1 MSIDH
6 DALFAALALRSR
18 QIDSDRLA
26 AAFEARSQSPA
37 PLAELLVGR
46 GDLSA
51 EACDRL
57 RGELDALIRRF
68 DGNPQALWAAVADD
82 QVLTAM
88 TGLSPPA
95 FEATIDASAPQQ
107 SGSPSRSGSAD
118 FRFQATIDTRDGL
131 ELLGSTIDA
140 SEPIPKRFVGLEPL
154 GRSSGEFSSSRYTR
168 TQLHAQGGLGEI
180 WRARDLVLGREV
192 ALKELK
198 PESLNHPTLWE
209 RFITEA
215 RITGQLEHPNIVPVH
230 ELGRHPE
237 DGRPYYTMRF
247 VRGRTLARAIADF
260 HRDRAEGRADSTMAL
275 RRLLDTFLDVCNAVA
290 FAHAQGVIHRDLKGQ
305 NVVLGDFGEA
315 LVLDWGLARPAGGPD
330 PMAPAA
336 GEHEHEHE
344 GPGAPIVAFDPERS
358 ETVAGQILGTPAYM
372 PPEQARGAIEEL
384 GPTSDIYSL
393 GAILFEL
400 LTGRPP
406 HVGKDSTELLRMAR
420 DEDPPTPRSLNPAVP
435 KPLEAICLHA
445 LSRRPADRYQAVPEL
460 AEDIRRWLADEP
472 VSVYR
477 EPIAVRAGRWARRHR
492 TKAAV
497 AAALVVAAIPV
508 LLLSTALIGRERNR
522 AAQME
527 GLARA
532 AVDDMYLEVADTIL
546 GDLSD
551 PRQEDF
557 LRRAL
562 SGLEDRSEA
571 DLPGGGPADGLIAPP
586 IDDALRRSINEAL
599 AFYQGFVR
607 QGGLG
612 ASAAVDRERA
622 RVRIGDISARLG
634 RFDEAERAYREA
646 IDALAAMPHTGAA
659 HRVLAEA
666 RSNLGDLLGALGRA
680 DEAEPMLRQS
690 IATCEAIAGHE
701 PPSPAN
707 ALAIAAAEAE
717 LAELLKLSGRFD
729 EAETVYRSAIDRLE
743 PLADGPEANVPLRRE
758 LGTVTDGLAVLLVML
773 DRPDEAEP
781 MLRRAMAIQG
791 PLLAEL
797 PTVPRLRE
805 GLAKTGNTLGIL
817 LRRRGEVTEAEELLR
832 ASIAHFERLSE
843 DFPGR
848 LEYRRALARGHL
860 NLGVLFSS
868 SGRLREAEQAQR
880 RAVELYSALIEMA
893 PEPLKIGRD
902 RVLALVNLGTVLEQR
917 GNEDEAG
924 LTYDRAVA
932 AAEDLDRRFP
942 EIPDAADA
950 LGAAL
955 LNRGRLFDI
964 LGDFDAAEAD
974 LVRASEL
981 FGTLVERH
989 PDRPS
994 YRQDEA
1000 ASLSTLGPILAAS
1013 GKEDRAEQV
1022 YREAIAIFE
1031 GLLADR
1037 PENASLRSDLAMALA
1052 NLGNLKRDDSEQA
1065 IRRSLGLLQGLAE
1078 GQESMT
1084 PTLTRHLGMVHYN
1097 LGERLAELG
1106 RPEEA
1111 EQEVTRSADL
1121 LMALADGPE
1130 AGASEHSMASI
1141 VALELAG
1148 LRLDRGATDDA
1159 REPLEAAIAHARQ
1172 GARAMNAPMLRE
1184 TLDRAS
1190 ARLVETLLAQGRY
1203 AEAARTASDL
1213 AEALP
1218 SRPELRVRAAEL
1230 LGECLEAIAA
1240 DPALDPSQSEGL
1252 LAELG
1257 QRAMAQ
1263 LRVAIDAGVSRDL
1276 LRDRAE
1282 RFGPLRDRGE
1292 FETLLSPPV
1301 NLVPESSDG
1310 TANEAPA
1317 PPTP

>member
-6 DALFAALALRSR
+6 DALFAALALRAR

-26 AAFEARSQSPA
+26 SAFEARSQSPQ
-37 PLAELLVGR
+37 PLADLLVQR
-46 GDLSA
+46 GDLNA
-51 EACDRL
+51 EARDQL
-57 RGELDALIRRF
+57 QDQLDALIEQF
-68 DGNPQALWAAVADD
+68 DGNPQKLWAAVADD

-88 TGLSPPA
+88 TALSLPA
-95 FEATIDASAPQQ
+95 FEETIDTSGPQASANHPL
-107 SGSPSRSGSAD
+107 SASASAD
-118 FRFQATIDTRDGL
+118 FRFQATIDTRDGA
-131 ELLGSTIDA
+131 EVLGSTIDA
-140 SEPIPKRFVGLEPL
+140 VNPEPRRFVGLEPL
-154 GRSSGEFSSSRYTR
+154 GRSSGEYSASRYTR

-198 PESLNHPTLWE
+198 PESLDHPTLWD

-230 ELGRHPE
+230 ELGHHP
-237 DGRPYYTMRF
+237 DNGRPYYTMRF
-247 VRGRTLARAIADF
+247 VRGRTLARAIADY
-260 HRDRAEGRADSTMAL
+260 HRNRKAGQADSTMEL

-330 PMAPAA
+330 PMASTSGDA
-336 GEHEHEHE
+336 EQT
-344 GPGAPIVAFDPERS
+344 APVVAFDPERS
-358 ETVAGQILGTPAYM
+358 ETIAGQVLGTPAYM
-372 PPEQARGAIEEL
+372 PPEQARGAIEQL

-420 DEDPPTPRSLNPAVP
+420 DEPPPTPRSLNASVP

-445 LSRRPADRYQAVPEL
+445 LKREPGDRYQTVPEL
-460 AEDIRRWLADEP
+460 AEDLRRWLADEP

-477 EPIAVRAGRWARRHR
+477 EPITVRAGRWARRHR
-492 TKAAV
+492 TAVAV
-497 AAALVVAAIPV
+497 AAALVVAAVPA
-508 LLLSTALIGRERNR
+508 LTLSTALIGRERNR

-527 GLARA
+527 GLARS

-562 SGLEDRSEA
+562 AGLEGRSRSDSPGPEA
-571 DLPGGGPADGLIAPP
+571 DDGLIVPP
-586 IDDALRRSINEAL
+586 IDDALQRSINEAL
-599 AFYQGFVR
+599 AFYTGFV
-607 QGGLG
+607 QEGGLG
-612 ASAAVDRERA
+612 PSAALDRERA
-622 RVRIGDISARLG
+622 RVRIGDITARLG
-634 RFDEAERAYREA
+634 RFDEAERAYRQA
-646 IDALAAMPHTGAA
+646 IDALVTMPHTGPQPGDA

-680 DEAEPMLRQS
+680 DEAEPLLRQS
-690 IATCEAIAGHE
+690 IATCEAIASHE
-701 PPSPAN
+701 SPSHDN
-707 ALAIAAAEAE
+707 ALAIAGAEAE

-729 EAETVYRSAIDRLE
+729 EAESVYRSAIDRLDPLVVDQAE
-743 PLADGPEANVPLRRE
+743 PSVPLRRE
-758 LGTVTDGLAVLLVML
+758 LATVTDGLAVLLLML

-781 MLRRAMAIQG
+781 LLRRALAIQG

-805 GLAKTGNTLGIL
+805 GLAKTSNSLGIL
-817 LRRRGEVTEAEELLR
+817 LRRRGDLTEAEAVLR
-832 ASIAHFERLSE
+832 PSIAHFERLAE

-860 NLGVLFSS
+860 NLGVLLSS
-868 SGRLREAEQAQR
+868 AGRLRDAEQAQR
-880 RAVELYSALIEMA
+880 RAVDLYNELAEMA
-893 PEPLKIGRD
+893 PEPLKISRD
-902 RVLALVNLGTVLEQR
+902 RVVALVNLGTVLEQR
-917 GNEDEAG
+917 GNEGEAG
-924 LTYDRAVA
+924 HTYDRAVA
-932 AAEDLDRRFP
+932 AAEDLNQRFP
-942 EIPDAADA
+942 EIPDAADT
-950 LGAAL
+950 LGVAL

-964 LGDFDAAEAD
+964 VGEFDAAETDLTRAAD
-974 LVRASEL
+974 L
-981 FGTLVERH
+981 FGSLAKRY

-1013 GKEDRAEQV
+1013 GQEDQAEQV

-1031 GLLADR
+1031 TLLADR

-1052 NLGNLKRDDSEQA
+1052 NLGNLKRDDAEQT
-1065 IRRSLGLLQGLAE
+1065 IRRSLSLLQELADE
-1078 GQESMT
+1078 QDTTT

-1111 EQEVTRSADL
+1111 EQEISQSAEL
-1121 LMALADGPE
+1121 LLALADRPE
-1130 AGASEHSMASI
+1130 AGPSEHSMAGI
-1141 VALELAG
+1141 VSLDLAG
-1148 LRLDRGATDDA
+1148 LRLDRGATEEA
-1159 REPLEAAIAHARQ
+1159 REPLEAAISHARQ

-1184 TLDRAS
+1184 TLDQAS
-1190 ARLVETLLAQGRY
+1190 GRLVAALLSQGRY
-1203 AEAARTASDL
+1203 AEAARTASEL

-1218 SRPELRVRAAEL
+1218 NRPELRVRAAEL
-1230 LGECLEAIAA
+1230 LGECLEAIAS
-1240 DPALDPSQSEGL
+1240 DPALDPTRSEGL
-1252 LAELG
+1252 MAELG

-1282 RFGPLRDRGE
+1282 RFGPLRDRDE
-1292 FETLLSPPV
+1292 FDRLLSPPIE
-1301 NLVPESSDG
+1301 LQPESETNS
-1310 TANEAPA
+1310 EATEPQ
-1317 PPTP
+1317 TP

>member
-6 DALFAALALRSR
+6 DALFAALALRSQ
-18 QIDSDRLA
+18 QISSDRLA
-26 AAFEARSQSPA
+26 LAFEARSQSPQ
-37 PLAELLVGR
+37 PLADLLVR
-46 GDLSA
+46 HGDLSA
-51 EACDRL
+51 EVRDQL
-57 RGELDALIRRF
+57 QGQLDALLKQF
-68 DGNPQALWAAVADD
+68 DGNPQGLWAAVADD
-82 QVLTAM
+82 QVRTAM
-88 TGLSPPA
+88 TALSLPA
-95 FEATIDASAPQQ
+95 FEATIDTSAP
-107 SGSPSRSGSAD
+107 PSAAIPNASVSAD
-118 FRFQATIDTRDGL
+118 FRFQATIDTQDGG
-131 ELLGSTIDA
+131 EVIGTTIDA
-140 SEPIPKRFVGLEPL
+140 TKPVPRRFIGLEPL
-154 GRSSGEFSSSRYTR
+154 GHSSGEFSASRYTR

-198 PESLNHPTLWE
+198 PESLDHPTLWD

-230 ELGRHPE
+230 ELGHHPE

-247 VRGRTLARAIADF
+247 VRGRTLARAIADY
-260 HRDRAEGRADSTMAL
+260 HRNKAKGRAESTMEL

-290 FAHAQGVIHRDLKGQ
+290 FAHTRGVIHRDLKGQ

-330 PMAPAA
+330 PMTTSAPGDHA
-336 GEHEHEHE
+336 
-344 GPGAPIVAFDPERS
+344 PGAPFVVFDPERS
-358 ETVAGQILGTPAYM
+358 ETIAGQILGTPAYM

-406 HVGKDSTELLRMAR
+406 HVGKDATELLRRAR
-420 DEDPPTPRSLNPAVP
+420 DDAPPPPRSLNASVP
-435 KPLEAICLHA
+435 KPLEAICLRA
-445 LSRRPADRYQAVPEL
+445 LSRLPADRYQTVPEL
-460 AEDIRRWLADEP
+460 AEDLRRWLADEP

-477 EPIAVRAGRWARRHR
+477 EPFTIRAGRWARRHR
-492 TKAAV
+492 TAVAVASALMLAAV
-497 AAALVVAAIPV
+497 PALT
-508 LLLSTALIGRERNR
+508 LSTALIGRERDR
-522 AAQME
+522 AARME
-527 GLARA
+527 GLARS

-562 SGLEDRSEA
+562 AGLEGRTGPDT
-571 DLPGGGPADGLIAPP
+571 PGTETGNGLVAPP

-599 AFYQGFVR
+599 AFYTGFVQ

-612 ASAAVDRERA
+612 RSAALDRERA
-622 RVRIGDISARLG
+622 RVRIGDITARLG
-634 RFDEAERAYREA
+634 RFDEAEQAYRQA
-646 IDALAAMPHTGAA
+646 IDGLASIPHTGPQAGDA

-680 DEAEPMLRQS
+680 EEAEPLLRQS
-690 IATCEAIAGHE
+690 IATCEAIAEHE
-701 PPSPAN
+701 PPSSAN
-707 ALAIAAAEAE
+707 ALAIAGAEAE
-717 LAELLKLSGRFD
+717 LAELLKLSGRF
-729 EAETVYRSAIDRLE
+729 EESESIYRSAIDRLE
-743 PLADGPEANVPLRRE
+743 PLGDQAEASIPLRRE
-758 LGTVTDGLAVLLVML
+758 LATVTDGLAVLLLML
-773 DRPDEAEP
+773 ERPDEAEP
-781 MLRRAMAIQG
+781 LLRRALAIQE

-797 PTVPRLRE
+797 PTVPRIRE
-805 GLAKTGNTLGIL
+805 GLAKTGNSLGIL
-817 LRRRGEVTEAEELLR
+817 LRRKGDLSGAEKALR
-832 ASIAHFERLSE
+832 PSVAHFERLTE

-860 NLGVLFSS
+860 NLGVLLSS
-868 SGRLREAEQAQR
+868 AGRLREAEQAQR
-880 RAVELYSALIEMA
+880 RAVELYDALAEMA

-917 GNEDEAG
+917 GNESEAG
-924 LTYDRAVA
+924 ETYDRAVT
-932 AAEDLDRRFP
+932 AAEALHERFP
-942 EIPDAADA
+942 DIPDTADA
-950 LGAAL
+950 RGVAL

-964 LGDFDAAEAD
+964 LGEFDAAEAD
-974 LVRASEL
+974 LTRAADL
-981 FGTLVERH
+981 FGTLAKTY

-1013 GKEDRAEQV
+1013 GKEDQAEQV
-1022 YREAIAIFE
+1022 YREAITIFE
-1031 GLLADR
+1031 ALLADR

-1052 NLGNLKRDDSEQA
+1052 NLGNLKRDDSEQT
-1065 IRRSLGLLQGLAE
+1065 IRRSLTLLQELADE
-1078 GQESMT
+1078 QETMT

-1097 LGERLAELG
+1097 LGERLAELD

-1111 EQEVTRSADL
+1111 EQEVTRSAEL
-1121 LMALADGPE
+1121 LIGLADGPE

-1148 LRLDRGATDDA
+1148 MRLDRGATEA
-1159 REPLEAAIAHARQ
+1159 AQEPLEAAITYARQ

-1184 TLDRAS
+1184 TLDQAS
-1190 ARLVETLLAQGRY
+1190 GRLVETLLAQGRY
-1203 AEAARTASDL
+1203 AEAARTASEL

-1218 SRPELRVRAAEL
+1218 NRPELRVRAAEL
-1230 LGECLEAIAA
+1230 LGECLIAIDS
-1240 DPALDPSQSEGL
+1240 DPALNPSRSEGL
-1252 LAELG
+1252 RAELG
-1257 QRAMAQ
+1257 QRALAQ

-1282 RFGPLRDRGE
+1282 RFGPLRDRDE
-1292 FETLLSPPV
+1292 FDTLLSPPV
-1301 NLVPESSDG
+1301 ELQPESE
-1310 TANEAPA
+1310 TATDAPE
-1317 PPTP
+1317 PETP